1 MNYLSNFGWIIP
13 LSPMAVSLLLGVLL
27 LSFNRT
33 MNRLS
38 KPVSFI
44 LIGGILI
51 STFFSILLYK
61 MQINGTLIHTNF
73 SLFDNTFELEFYLNS
88 LHELICIF
96 VGLIMLLVSIASFYI
111 LPRKLGYVSY
121 CILLSI
127 ASSIVFFLSLLGA
140 FDRVFS

>member
-1 MNYLSNFGWIIP
+1 
-13 LSPMAVSLLLGVLL
+13 
-27 LSFNRT
+27 
-33 MNRLS
+33 
-38 KPVSFI
+38 PVSFI

-127 ASSIVFFLSLLGA
+127 TSSIVFFLSLLGA